1 MIRRNPTESPYRL
14 IYCSRDAILAAKPG
28 ADPVAE
34 VNAIVSAARVRNKAA
49 NVSGLLL
56 STGAGFLQVLEG
68 RRDIVERTFDRIAAD
83 PRHADVSILS
93 FIPTE
98 RRYFGQWPM
107 ALCSRLPD
115 DIDDPL
121 ETLLAGAG
129 LTARRSTTGSA
140 VLRMLQKL
148 VRRENVLA

>member
-1 MIRRNPTESPYRL
+1 MRKNPAESLYRL
-14 IYCSRDAILAAKPG
+14 IYCSRDVIQAAMPG
-28 ADPVAE
+28 ADPAAE
-34 VNAIVSAARVRNKAA
+34 LLAIVRAARLRNKAS
-49 NVSGLLL
+49 NLSGLLL
-56 STGAGFLQVLEG
+56 SNGAGFLQVLEG
-68 RRDIVERTFDRIAAD
+68 RRDIVERTYDRISID

-98 RRYFGQWPM
+98 RRYFGHWPM
-107 ALCSRLPD
+107 ALCNRLPP

-129 LTARRSTTGSA
+129 RTARRGTTGSA
-140 VLRMLQKL
+140 VLRMMQKL